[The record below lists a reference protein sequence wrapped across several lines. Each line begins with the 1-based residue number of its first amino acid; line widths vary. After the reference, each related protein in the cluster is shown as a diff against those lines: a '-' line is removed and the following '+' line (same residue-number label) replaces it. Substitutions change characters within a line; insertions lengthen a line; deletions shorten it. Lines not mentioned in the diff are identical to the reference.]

1 MSDWVQTIGTDP
13 SNDVALNPRPGRS
26 PLHAKIRKLHGRL
39 FIRDEG
45 SEGGTW
51 INQQRATPGR
61 WIEVSFFD
69 TVELGAMGM
78 EGVKPARLSFTPS
91 MYWGV
96 KGAVGLDL
104 ETTRLDLRLGNKTLS
119 DGAFARVGR
128 GRICAIMGRAGCG
141 KSIFMEMLAGLRKS
155 DTGRILLSD
164 QNQRIDPYQQGDAN
178 YVAFVPQADVL
189 IGDLTVAASLQS
201 RISLIYPGIAESV
214 RQRIVVS
221 IGESLGFQGERLEK
235 FLATRIGSPDVRA
248 AVLSGGER
256 RRASVGHEMVF
267 NPMVLLLDE
276 PTSGLSSV
284 DALEVVQFLKRTA
297 RSHRVPVVLSIHQ
310 PANELFALFDDIL
323 VMAYG
328 GRMLYHGPLEGA
340 SAQLRRWVLE
350 GVAEGRIETEA
361 ATRVEGLDG
370 QSAEFFLKIQENDG
384 VRDYLVE
391 RFDQAARGDSK
402 QVYRPTEVA
411 TDLEVT
417 TLASGGGSPLSRM
430 AWGIERFARVTWEL
444 IDRSLGTLRADGM
457 NLKFTLLQAP
467 LLAVLVCLAFSMG
480 REKLQQ
486 DDHFARTIY
495 WGKQLNQE
503 ERSERSLPQLFREA
517 AVRAGKDTRNLGE
530 GHARL
535 EATVMF
541 VLAFAVLWL
550 STVSAAKEIVQ
561 DYGVIAQE
569 SRSGVGIVPVV
580 LGRFAVLTTLSALQS
595 ALLLA
600 VVGVMLLKTFNLSW
614 YVSTWE
620 ALVMCGALSTAVGL
634 LVSACSSTYRLA
646 LTIVPL
652 ITIPQVLFSGVLQ
665 TVPIVVGPLT
675 KYSLSLLPL
684 RMVWESILQVSPF
697 WSTGIIVLEGQ
708 EVEGRIGA
716 ISIAE
721 NLVAARLNGFREVY
735 FGGMDWGHMVEP
747 LMLAECGVVLLVTI
761 YLLKRRIRHGIK

>member
-1 MSDWVQTIGTDP
+1 MSDWTQTIGTDL
-13 SNDVALNPRPGRS
+13 SNDVALPPRPGRS
-26 PLHAKIRKLHGRL
+26 AFHATIRKLHGRL

-51 INQQRATPGR
+51 INQLRSTPGR
-61 WIEVSFFD
+61 WMEVSFFD
-69 TVELGAMGM
+69 TVELGPQRA
-78 EGVKPARLSFTPS
+78 EGGKPARLSFTPS

-104 ETTRLDLRLGNKTLS
+104 ETTHLDIRLGNKTLS

-141 KSIFMEMLAGLRKS
+141 KSIFLEMLAGLRKP
-155 DTGRILLSD
+155 DAGRILLTD
-164 QNQRIDPYQQGDAN
+164 QRQRIDPYQQGDAN

-189 IGDLTVAASLQS
+189 IGDLTVEASMRS
-201 RISLIYPGIAESV
+201 RIALIYPGISDVV
-214 RQRIVVS
+214 RQRIVES
-221 IGESLGFQGERLEK
+221 IGESLGFQGERLKK

-284 DALEVVQFLKRTA
+284 DAFEVVNFLKRTA
-297 RSHRVPVVLSIHQ
+297 KAYRIPVVLSIHQ
-310 PANELFALFDDIL
+310 PANDLFAIFDDIL

-340 SAQLRRWVLE
+340 SAQLRSWVLK
-350 GVAEGRIETEA
+350 GLREGRIESEA

-370 QSAEFFLKIQENDG
+370 QSAEFFLKIQENDA
-384 VRDYLVE
+384 VRNYLVE
-391 RFDQAARGDSK
+391 CFEQATRSDSK

-411 TDLEVT
+411 PSAEVT
-417 TLASGGGSPLSRM
+417 TLDSGGGNPLARM
-430 AWGIERFARVTWEL
+430 AWGVERFARITWEL
-444 IDRSLGTLRADGM
+444 IDRSLGTLRADRM

-467 LLAVLVCLAFSMG
+467 MLAVMVCLAFSMG
-480 REKLQQ
+480 RDKLQR
-486 DDHFARTIY
+486 DDNFARTIY
-495 WGKQLNQE
+495 WGKQLNQQ
-503 ERSERSLPQLFREA
+503 ERGERSLPQLLRDASAMAE
-517 AVRAGKDTRNLGE
+517 KDTRNLGE

-541 VLAFAVLWL
+541 VLAFSVLWL

-580 LGRFAVLTTLSALQS
+580 LSRFAVLTALSALQS
-595 ALLLA
+595 ALLLG
-600 VVGVMLLKTFNLSW
+600 VVGVMLLKTFNLGW

-620 ALVMCGALSTAVGL
+620 ALILCGALSTAVGL
-634 LVSACSSTYRLA
+634 LVSACSTTYRLA

-665 TVPIVVGPLT
+665 TVPIVVGTMT
-675 KYSLSLLPL
+675 KYTLSLLPL
-684 RMVWESILQVSPF
+684 RMVWESLLQVSPF
-697 WSTGIIVLEGQ
+697 WAKGIIILEGQ
-708 EVEGRIGA
+708 KADDRIGA
-716 ISIAE
+716 INIAE
-721 NLVAARLNGFREVY
+721 NLVAARLNGFRELY
-735 FGGMDWGHMVEP
+735 FGGLDWGHSVES
-747 LMLAECGVVLLVTI
+747 LMLGECCIVLLATI